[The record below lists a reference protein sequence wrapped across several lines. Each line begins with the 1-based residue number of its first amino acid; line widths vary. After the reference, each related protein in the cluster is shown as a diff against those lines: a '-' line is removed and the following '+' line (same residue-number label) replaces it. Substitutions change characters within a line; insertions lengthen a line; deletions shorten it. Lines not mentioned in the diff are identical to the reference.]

1 MDHLLRSKAPI
12 SDTAWAQVDEEATR
26 SLKHFLAGRKM
37 IDYSANGD
45 WERSAVATGR
55 IADPVTAD
63 GTRIQNRSAQALTE
77 LRVPF
82 TLDRRDL
89 EAIDRG
95 AQDANLDPVVDA
107 ARRAAKT
114 EDRAIFVGS
123 SDAGIAGI
131 SESTPFDVLKVD
143 SDLKELTHV
152 VAKAMNRIQDEGVQG
167 PYAMAVGPAFWARI
181 METAEGG
188 GYPLVKHLN
197 LLLDVPVVWAP
208 GMERAVVLSQRGG
221 DFEIVG
227 GQDWSIGY
235 LDHDADKVELYLEES
250 FTFLVNTPEAAI
262 VLDIDE

>member
-1 MDHLLRSKAPI
+1 MDHLLRQKAPI
-12 SDTAWAQVDEEATR
+12 SDIAWAHIDEEATR
-26 SLKHFLAGRKM
+26 SLKHFLAARKV
-37 IDYSANGD
+37 IDYSADGS
-45 WERSAVATGR
+45 WERSAVTVGR
-55 IADPVTAD
+55 VAEPSEND
-63 GTRIQNRSAQALTE
+63 GARVQNRAAQPLTE

-89 EAIDRG
+89 ESIDRG

-114 EDRAIFVGS
+114 EDRAIFVGN
-123 SDAGIAGI
+123 SDAAITGI
-131 SESTPFDVLKVD
+131 SEATPYDVLKVD
-143 SDLKELTHV
+143 KELKELTHV

-167 PYAMAVGPAFWARI
+167 PYAMAVGPDFWARI
-181 METAEGG
+181 METNEGG

-235 LDHDADKVELYLEES
+235 LNHDADKVELYLEES

-262 VLDIDE
+262 VLDIDD